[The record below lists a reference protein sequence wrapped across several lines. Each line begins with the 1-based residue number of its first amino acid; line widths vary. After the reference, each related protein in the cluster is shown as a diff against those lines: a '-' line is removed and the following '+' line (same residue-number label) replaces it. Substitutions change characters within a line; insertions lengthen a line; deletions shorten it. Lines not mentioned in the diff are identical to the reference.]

1 MEQPT
6 AFRRWHALPI
16 VFVVLAG
23 GLAAGCTTSGG
34 LIPPEVTLVDVELV
48 DATIFESTFTVS
60 VRLTNDNPE
69 PLVID
74 GTVVKLILEGSKFG
88 RGSSGERVEIPRM
101 SSVVLDLELHLSHVT
116 IVTKIKRI
124 IESKELDYA
133 LSGHVYVLKPSGG
146 TKRLH
151 IEREGTIDLR
161 GEGAIE
167 PVELDPV
174 DDVVES
180 R

>member
-1 MEQPT
+1 MHKLTTNHRPN
-6 AFRRWHALPI
+6 ALP
-16 VFVVLAG
+16 VVLAILAG
-23 GLAAGCTTSGG
+23 GLAAGCTTTGG
-34 LIPPEVTLVDVELV
+34 LIPPEVTLVNVELV
-48 DATIFESTFTVS
+48 DATIFESTFTAS
-60 VRLTNDNPE
+60 LRLTNDNPE
-69 PLVID
+69 PLVLD
-74 GTVVKLILEGSKFG
+74 GTVVKLSLEGSKFG

-101 SSVVLDLELHLSHVT
+101 SSVVQELELHLNHVA

-124 IESKELDYA
+124 IDSKELNYS

-174 DDVVES
+174 
-180 R
+180 